1 MNYITSDIPPIPVF
15 IKGNY
20 GLFREGTVHFKRQ
33 FDVFDLIYVFSGT
46 LYMKENDQI
55 LTIHAGEYAILTP
68 GKTHEG
74 VKPCEE
80 DTHIAWI
87 HFEFPLSFSVT
98 GESLSGWSD
107 ILTSA
112 ATYTEP
118 ERYQLRLPVH
128 SQVTIREV
136 FESKLSDLFE
146 RNESSD
152 VAVRMRQQ
160 TLFFDVLLELQ
171 QQVITL
177 PSAAQEVAEQSIVFI
192 RQHYKDNQLSVKKM
206 ASILLF
212 HPDYISRSIKKVTGL
227 TAVQYMNQ
235 VRINHAKRLLHE
247 GIHDLST
254 VSVACGFSDSA
265 YFSRVFKRSEGIS
278 PGQYRRMNRVSP

>member
-1 MNYITSDIPPIPVF
+1 MDYIISDIPPIPVF

-20 GLFREGTVHFKRQ
+20 GLFREGTIHFERQ

-46 LYMKENDQI
+46 LYMKENEQM
-55 LTIHAGEYAILTP
+55 LTIREGEYAILAP
-68 GKTHEG
+68 GNTHSG

-80 DTHIAWI
+80 DTHIAWL
-87 HFEFPLSFSVT
+87 HFDLPLSFNVT
-98 GESLSGWSD
+98 SEHLSGWAD

-112 ATYTEP
+112 GTYTEP

-128 SQVTIREV
+128 SQIAIREV
-136 FESKLSDLFE
+136 FESKLAVLIE
-146 RNESSD
+146 RNDSSD
-152 VAVRMRQQ
+152 VAARMKQQ

-192 RQHYKDNQLSVKKM
+192 RQYYQDHHLSVKKM
-206 ASILLF
+206 AAALLF

-227 TAVQYMNQ
+227 TAVQYINH
-235 VRINHAKRLLHE
+235 VRISHAKKLLHE
-247 GIHDLST
+247 GIHDLTT
-254 VSVACGFSDSA
+254 VSSACGFSDSS

-278 PGQYRRMNRVSP
+278 PGQYRRMNRV